1 MRARPRRVAR
11 AERAHASRGAEGS
24 RMPTPEPPR
33 LTQLLIAWS
42 EGDQRALDELFPL
55 VYDELRRMARRQMRR
70 ERPGHTLRTTALVND
85 AYLRLVDQREV
96 HWQNRAHFFAI
107 AAQMMRRI
115 LVDHARS
122 KRYEKRGAGAAHVP
136 LEEAAVLAHGKE
148 AEIIALDEA
157 LVALGEIDPR
167 RARVVELRYF
177 GGLSNEEIG
186 EVLKV
191 SPNTVTR
198 DWNMARAWLYQ
209 ELSGAADGRGE
220 SA

>member
-1 MRARPRRVAR
+1 
-11 AERAHASRGAEGS
+11 
-24 RMPTPEPPR
+24 MPTPEPQR
-33 LTQLLIAWS
+33 LTHLLIAWS
-42 EGDQRALDELFPL
+42 EGDQKALDELFPL
-55 VYDELRRMARRQMRR
+55 VYDELRQMARRQMRR
-70 ERPGHTLRTTALVND
+70 ERRGHTLRTTALVND

-96 HWQNRAHFFAI
+96 RWQNRAHFFAI

-115 LVDHARS
+115 LVDHARA
-122 KRYEKRGAGAAHVP
+122 KRYEKRGGGAAHVP

-157 LVALGEIDPR
+157 LAALGEIDPR

-209 ELSGAADGRGE
+209 ELSRAADGRSGD

>member
-1 MRARPRRVAR
+1 
-11 AERAHASRGAEGS
+11 
-24 RMPTPEPPR
+24 MPTPEPQR
-33 LTQLLIAWS
+33 LTQLLVAWS
-42 EGDQRALDELFPL
+42 DGDQKALDELFPL
-55 VYDELRRMARRQMRR
+55 VYDELRQVARRQMRR

-96 HWQNRAHFFAI
+96 RWQNRAHFFAI
-107 AAQMMRRI
+107 AARMMRRI
-115 LVDHARS
+115 LVDHARA
-122 KRYEKRGAGAAHVP
+122 KRYEKRGGGAAHVP
-136 LEEAAVLAHGKE
+136 LEEAAVLAHGRE
-148 AEIIALDEA
+148 GEIVALDEA
-157 LVALGEIDPR
+157 LTALAEIDPR

-209 ELSGAADGRGE
+209 ELGGAPPDA
-220 SA
+220 SAQPD

>member
-1 MRARPRRVAR
+1 
-11 AERAHASRGAEGS
+11 
-24 RMPTPEPPR
+24 MPTPEPQR
-33 LTQLLIAWS
+33 LTQLLVAWS
-42 EGDQRALDELFPL
+42 DGDQKALDELFPL
-55 VYDELRRMARRQMRR
+55 VYDELRQLARRQMRR
-70 ERPGHTLRTTALVND
+70 ERRGHTLRTTALVND

-96 HWQNRAHFFAI
+96 RWQNRAHFFAI

-115 LVDHARS
+115 LVDHARA
-122 KRYEKRGAGAAHVP
+122 KRYEKRGGGAAHVP
-136 LEEAAVLAHGKE
+136 LEEAAVLAQGKE

-177 GGLSNEEIG
+177 GGLSNEEIA

-209 ELSGAADGRGE
+209 ELSAPADGRGE
-220 SA
+220 GA